1 MSVLPEERKN
11 EILKELN
18 KKGKVKVIDLVEQFN
33 VSEETIRRDLM
44 ILEEKG
50 LLKKVY
56 GGAIKTVYQNEEPPF
71 MQRTTVNQEAKVK
84 IGKKAMDQISNG
96 DVIAI
101 DVGTTMLEFA
111 QCIENKKDITILTNS
126 LPVSSL
132 LTESLNQ
139 NKFTGQILLLGGIVD
154 PKQQSMSGS
163 ITEQLLSQFNV
174 DKAFISAGGVSAQN
188 GVSNYHFH
196 ETLVSRK
203 MVEVS
208 KQVILLT
215 DYSKIGVD
223 TFCKVCSLEKVDAI
237 VCDHSFPEE
246 WKEHSILEEIEWIQA
261 N

>member
-11 EILKELN
+11 EILNELH
-18 KKGKVKVIDLVEQFN
+18 KMGKVKVIELVEQFN

-50 LLKKVY
+50 LLKRVY
-56 GGAIKTVYQNEEPPF
+56 GGAIKSVYQNQEPPF
-71 MQRTTVNQEAKVK
+71 AQRATVNQEAKIK
-84 IGKKAMDQISNG
+84 IGKKAIDLISNG

-111 QCIENKKDITILTNS
+111 QCIENKKDITIITNS
-126 LPVSSL
+126 LPVSSM

-139 NKFTGQILLLGGIVD
+139 QKFSGQILLLGGIID
-154 PKQQSMSGS
+154 PMQQSINGS
-163 ITEQLLSQFNV
+163 FTEQLLNQFNI
-174 DKAFISAGGVSAQN
+174 DKAFISAGGVSAKS
-188 GVSNYHFH
+188 GVSNYHLH

-215 DYSKIGVD
+215 DYSKFGVD
-223 TFCKVCSLEKVDAI
+223 TFCKVCSLEKVDVI

-246 WKEHSILEEIEWIQA
+246 WNKQTKLKEINWIQA
-261 N
+261 

>member
-11 EILKELN
+11 EIVKEL
-18 KKGKVKVIDLVEQFN
+18 KKTGKVKVVDLVEQFQ

-56 GGAIKTVYQNEEPPF
+56 GGAIHAVFQSEEPPF
-71 MQRTTVNQEAKVK
+71 IQRTSVNQEAKVK
-84 IGKKAMDQISNG
+84 VGKKGVELISDG

-111 QCIENKKDITILTNS
+111 KQIEKKKDITIITNS
-126 LPVSSL
+126 LPVSSV

-139 NKFTGQILLLGGIVD
+139 NMFTGQVLLLGGQID
-154 PKQQSMSGS
+154 PKHQSISGS
-163 ITEQLLSQFNV
+163 LTEQMLNQFNI
-174 DKAFISAGGVSAQN
+174 DKAFISAGGFSIQK
-188 GVSNYHFH
+188 GVSNYHLH

-215 DYSKIGVD
+215 DSSKMGVD
-223 TFCKVCSLEKVDAI
+223 TFSKVCPLEKIDVV
-237 VCDHSFPEE
+237 VCEQPFPEI
-246 WKEHSILEEIEWIQA
+246 WKDHHELGKMNWIQA
-261 N
+261 

>member
-11 EILKELN
+11 EILKEL
-18 KKGKVKVIDLVEQFN
+18 KKTGKVKVVELVEQFQ

-50 LLKKVY
+50 LLKRVY
-56 GGAIKTVYQNEEPPF
+56 GGAIHAVFQSEEPPF
-71 MQRTTVNQEAKVK
+71 VQRTSVNQEAKVK
-84 IGKKAMDQISNG
+84 VGKKAVELISDG

-111 QCIENKKDITILTNS
+111 KQIEMKKDITIITNS
-126 LPVSSL
+126 LPVSSV

-139 NKFTGQILLLGGIVD
+139 NIFTGQVLLLGGQID
-154 PKQQSMSGS
+154 PKHQSISGS
-163 ITEQLLSQFNV
+163 LTEQMLNQFNI
-174 DKAFISAGGVSAQN
+174 DKAFISAGGFSIQK
-188 GVSNYHFH
+188 GVSNYHLH

-215 DYSKIGVD
+215 DSSKMGVD
-223 TFCKVCSLEKVDAI
+223 TFSKVCPLEKIDVV
-237 VCDHSFPEE
+237 VCEQPFPEI
-246 WKEHSILEEIEWIQA
+246 WKDHHELGKMNWIQA
-261 N
+261 